1 MDSRV
6 PRRLWSL
13 LTSLKT
19 CAGLGLLFC
28 VAGAAG
34 SVAMGRYPELFA
46 DMDAQ
51 VFAGWFGR
59 KGMTRPGP
67 TLWLYGL
74 LLSTG
79 LLAVNAACCTAE
91 RLVQILRGT
100 VTLRRLLPHVMHVAF
115 LGVVLSHLLSALYGD
130 RIPGVAVPQGGFAPL
145 GGTGWV
151 LRLDRFDAVMAPE
164 GYPKEF
170 SAAVTLF
177 RDTTPVA
184 RGVVRTNE
192 PLFHEGYGIYI
203 RNFGSTPW
211 GAPYA
216 VFDANRDP
224 GATGILV
231 ASLLFTAANLA
242 YIFPAG
248 RTDA

>member
-1 MDSRV
+1 MA
-6 PRRLWSL
+6 LWRF

-19 CAGLGLLFC
+19 CAWLGLAFC
-28 VAGAAG
+28 IAGAAG

-46 DMDAQ
+46 NMDAQ
-51 VFAGWFGR
+51 VFAGWFAR
-59 KGMTRPGP
+59 KGTADPGP

-91 RLVQILRGT
+91 RLVQIFRGT
-100 VTLRRLLPHVMHVAF
+100 VTLRRLLPHAMHLAF
-115 LGVVLSHLLSALYGD
+115 LGVVLSHLASALYGD
-130 RIPGVAVPQGGFAPL
+130 RIPGVAVPQGGFARV

-151 LRLDRFDAVMAPE
+151 LRLDRFDSVMAPE
-164 GYPKEF
+164 GYPKDF
-170 SAAVTLF
+170 SATVTLY

-224 GATGILV
+224 GATAILV
-231 ASLLFTAANLA
+231 ASLLFTAANLL
-242 YIFPAG
+242 YLYPSR

>member
-1 MDSRV
+1 MA
-6 PRRLWSL
+6 LWRF

-19 CAGLGLLFC
+19 CSWAALAFC

-34 SVAMGRYPELFA
+34 SVVMGRYPELFA

-51 VFAGWFGR
+51 VFAGWFAR
-59 KGMTRPGP
+59 KGTVDPGP

-74 LLSTG
+74 LLATG
-79 LLAVNAACCTAE
+79 LLAINAACCTAE
-91 RLVQILRGT
+91 RLVQIFRGT
-100 VTLRRLLPHVMHVAF
+100 VTLRRLLPHVMHLAF
-115 LGVVLSHLLSALYGD
+115 LGVVLSHLASALYGD
-130 RIPGVAVPQGGFAPL
+130 RIPGVAVPQGGFAPV
-145 GGTGWV
+145 GNTGWV
-151 LRLDRFDAVMAPE
+151 LRLDRFDAVMAPQ
-164 GYPKEF
+164 GYPKDF
-170 SAAVTLF
+170 SATVTLF
-177 RDTTPVA
+177 RDRTPVA

-224 GATGILV
+224 GATAILLSSV
-231 ASLLFTAANLA
+231 LFTAANLL
-242 YIFPAG
+242 YLFPS
-248 RTDA
+248 RRNDA

>member
-1 MDSRV
+1 MRT
-6 PRRLWSL
+6 LWRF

-19 CAGLGLLFC
+19 CAWLGLAFC
-28 VAGAAG
+28 VAGAVG
-34 SVAMGRYPELFA
+34 SVVMGRYPALFA

-51 VFAGWFGR
+51 VFAGWFAR
-59 KGMTRPGP
+59 KGFADPAP

-74 LLSTG
+74 LSATG
-79 LLAVNAACCTAE
+79 LLAVNTACCTAE
-91 RLVQILRGT
+91 RLVRIFRGAL
-100 VTLRRLLPHVMHVAF
+100 TLRRLLPHVMHLAF
-115 LGVVLSHLLSALYGD
+115 LGVVLSHLVSAVYGD
-130 RIPGVAVPQGGFAPL
+130 RIPGMAVPQGGFARV

-151 LRLDRFDAVMAPE
+151 MRLERFDQVLAPE
-164 GYPKEF
+164 GYPKDF
-170 SAAVTLF
+170 SATVTLF
-177 RDTTPVA
+177 RETTPVA

-203 RNFGSTPW
+203 KDFGTTPW

-224 GATGILV
+224 GATAILA
-231 ASLLFTAANLA
+231 ASLLFTAANLL
-242 YIFPAG
+242 YLFPSR